1 VFPVSP
7 LVQLRTVT
15 IFCNVKEH
23 QRPSHLQE
31 EKGQNYGPSSFRI
44 STFYPVVSVFSKL
57 ACIRVELTHNAKK
70 DESERQ
76 KYNDRK
82 ADFGYNILHLEL
94 SDFVQYMCHK
104 EISMNTV
111 SLFKI
116 KPEAVGLYVIV
127 AVVVLSSFAA
137 PVRSAET
144 AKTEIVWLSS
154 LDLDKMTSGWG
165 RPKNNKSVEGR
176 QLSIGGQKFDK
187 GVGTH
192 ANSVM
197 YINLQKGSSKFS
209 AFVGVDDEVGGN
221 IGSIKFRVYTD
232 GKLLWDS
239 GVMKAGGPARKVSV
253 DVKGIKTLILL
264 VDSAGDGI
272 SYDHADWA
280 EAKFEVTGAEP
291 KSIKPPEINEEK
303 IILTP
308 KPGPEPRING
318 PSVYGCRP
326 GRHFIYRIP
335 CTGERPIEFSAE
347 RLPHGLKLDKAT
359 GIITGTTPKKRRQ
372 YQVSL
377 TASNSHG
384 RAQRSFKIVVGDKL
398 ALTPPMGWNHW
409 YTWYNRITDRHLR
422 EAADVMITSG
432 MADYG
437 YQYVNIDD
445 CWMIKPGSDDPQLT
459 GPNRHPDGTI
469 NTNARFPDMKAMT
482 DYIHGKG
489 LKAGLYTSPGP
500 LTCAGFVGTYEHE
513 QQDAETFAEWG
524 FDFLKYDWC
533 SYGRIAKDR
542 SLPELQKPYIKMG
555 NIIKN
560 LDRDIVLNLCQYGM
574 GEVWKWGGQVGGNCW
589 RTTGDLGLA
598 RGTNLPGFY
607 HIGLSNARHWEYAK
621 PGEWNDPDYI
631 LIGYVGNAHKIDEPP
646 KLTKLTSNEQ
656 YSYMSMWCLMA
667 APLFYS
673 GDMARLDE
681 FTLNVLCN
689 AEVIEVDQDALGRQ
703 AKPIVRTDRMFILA
717 KPMEDGSLAVGLF
730 NLDEV
735 AGPISVNFSQLQIEG
750 PRRVR
755 DLWRQKDIGIYE
767 DEFGS
772 AVPRHGVVL
781 VRIYPMRSGPQ

>member
-1 VFPVSP
+1 
-7 LVQLRTVT
+7 
-15 IFCNVKEH
+15 
-23 QRPSHLQE
+23 
-31 EKGQNYGPSSFRI
+31 
-44 STFYPVVSVFSKL
+44 
-57 ACIRVELTHNAKK
+57 
-70 DESERQ
+70 
-76 KYNDRK
+76 
-82 ADFGYNILHLEL
+82 
-94 SDFVQYMCHK
+94 
-104 EISMNTV
+104 MNTFRL
-111 SLFKI
+111 SNI
-116 KPEAVGLYVIV
+116 KLNAVGVYVLAA
-127 AVVVLSSFAA
+127 AVVLTSFAA
-137 PVRSAET
+137 PVSSAESDAQDT
-144 AKTEIVWLSS
+144 VWLSS
-154 LDLDKMTSGWG
+154 LDLGKMTCGWG
-165 RPKNNKSVEGR
+165 KPQVNKSIVGKS
-176 QLSIGGQKFDK
+176 LTIGGKKFGK

-192 ANSVM
+192 AGSMM
-197 YINLQKGSSKFS
+197 YIDLRSGSREFS
-209 AFVGVDDEVGGN
+209 AYVGVDDEVKGN
-221 IGSIKFRVYTD
+221 SGSVNFRVYAD
-232 GKLLWDS
+232 GKSVWTS
-239 GVMKAGGPARKVSV
+239 GVMKPGEPAKKVSV
-253 DVKGIKTLILL
+253 DLKGVKIMILIA
-264 VDSAGDGI
+264 DSAGDSV

-280 EAKFEVTGAEP
+280 QAKFEITGAKP
-291 KSIKPPEINEEK
+291 KAIDPPVINEEK

-308 KPGPEPRING
+308 KPGPGPRING
-318 PSVYGCRP
+318 PTVYGCRP
-326 GRHFIYRIP
+326 GRPFIYRIP
-335 CTGERPIEFSAE
+335 CTGARPIAFTAR
-347 RLPHGLKLDKAT
+347 RLPRGLKLDKAT
-359 GIITGTTPKKRRQ
+359 GIITGTTPKKRQQ
-372 YQVSL
+372 YKVTL

-384 RAQRSFKIVVGDKL
+384 KAKRNFNIIVGDTL

-409 YTWYNRITDRHLR
+409 YTWYDRITDRHLR
-422 EAADVMITSG
+422 EAADVMIASG

-482 DYIHGKG
+482 DYIHSKG
-489 LKAGLYTSPGP
+489 LKAGLYTSPGQ

-513 QQDAETFAEWG
+513 QQDADTFAKWG

-542 SLPELQKPYIKMG
+542 SLVELQKPYIKMG
-555 NIIKN
+555 GILKN

-574 GEVWKWGGQVGGNCW
+574 GEVWKWGGQVGGHCW
-589 RTTGDLGLA
+589 RTTGDLGLE

-607 HIGLSNARHWEYAK
+607 HIGLSNARHFEYAK

-631 LIGYVGNAHKIDEPP
+631 LIGYVGNAHNIDEPP
-646 KLTKLTSNEQ
+646 KQTKLTPNEQ

-703 AKPIVRTDRMFILA
+703 AKPIVRTDQMFILA

-735 AGPISVNFSQLQIEG
+735 AGPISVSWPQLDIEG

-755 DLWRQKDIGIYE
+755 DLWRQKDIGVYE
-767 DEFGS
+767 DKFES

-781 VRIYPMRSGPQ
+781 VRIFPIRSGTR